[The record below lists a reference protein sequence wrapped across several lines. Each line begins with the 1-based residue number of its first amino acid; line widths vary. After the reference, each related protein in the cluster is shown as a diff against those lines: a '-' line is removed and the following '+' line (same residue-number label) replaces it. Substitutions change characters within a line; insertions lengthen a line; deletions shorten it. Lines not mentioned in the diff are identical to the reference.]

1 MAITESEFERALDD
15 AILKRLRRDP
25 AYVHA
30 EDAEAQTLAEEQ
42 IEQDEFER
50 LCARHGLDPNARSS
64 PTTSTPTAHDR
75 TTAARPLPR
84 VRHRAR
90 ANRPGRPNDFGELCA
105 ACLAAHPT
113 RAARRRRT
121 ARDHLWHPRQTLAQ
135 GSDRYYTAVETFRS
149 LPLDDPRPSQLA
161 LF

>member
-1 MAITESEFERALDD
+1 MI
-15 AILKRLRRDP
+15 
-25 AYVHA
+25 
-30 EDAEAQTLAEEQ
+30 EAQQRDHCPGCGIALAP
-42 IEQDEFER
+42 I
-50 LCARHGLDPNARSS
+50 DP
-64 PTTSTPTAHDR
+64 DD
-75 TTAARPLPR
+75 
-84 VRHRAR
+84 
-90 ANRPGRPNDFGELCA
+90 PNDFGELCA

-121 ARDHLWHPRQTLAQ
+121 AGDQHPRQTLGK